1 MIPLEKEK
9 PVSQAQ
15 ADRAAEAHRKA
26 AIPQLEQ
33 DTISSMIAMTE
44 LYEKT
49 DSETILLM
57 QVITELYEKNLE
69 LEARIARLEGGTP

>member
-15 ADRAAEAHRKA
+15 EERAAEAKRKA

-33 DTISSMIAMTE
+33 DSIFSMIALTE

-49 DSETILLM
+49 DSETLLLM
-57 QVITELYEKNLE
+57 QVITELFEKNLE
-69 LEARIARLEGGTP
+69 LEARIARLEGGTS